1 MKNSIQQEMKE
12 SIQKVKGMHPECC
25 DTTSSKV
32 AKEKGKR
39 FEINCKNNYY
49 LKIRIDDCIVKSKV
63 DRKCDYLFIRNYEC
77 KEGETEFYFVE
88 FKGSDIERAFSQ
100 VVNAINYIKNNHITS
115 LSKEN
120 TLGFIIS
127 SKVPSGGTDVGKL
140 KQVFRKKYGRNLEV
154 KNRNLVYAP

>member
-1 MKNSIQQEMKE
+1 MKNSIQQEIQE

-25 DTTSSKV
+25 YTTSSKV

-39 FEINCKNNYY
+39 FEINCKNNDY

-63 DRKCDYLFIRNYEC
+63 DRKCDYLFIRDYEYE
-77 KEGETEFYFVE
+77 KEETEFYFVE
-88 FKGSDIERAFSQ
+88 FKGGDIQRAFSQ
-100 VVNAINYIKNNHITS
+100 IVNAINYIKRNHIKV

-120 TLGFIIS
+120 TLGFIVS
-127 SKVPSGGTDVGKL
+127 SKVIGGGTDVGKL